1 MAGFIKKYLDGKDW
15 TIYQLGNATG
25 LAHQTIRMA
34 DKKTV
39 DQISAKNVR
48 LIAEVFG
55 FTAGEMLD
63 EFYEIEEKINN
74 DAIVKELITVFEKYG
89 YNTDEISLELLDG
102 ETIKLDMADNFIT
115 ILAEAVNETE
125 HFTAYLDDSTDYMIV
140 EKKQGAGSNES

>member
-39 DQISAKNVR
+39 DQMSAKNVR
-48 LIAEVFG
+48 LTAEVFG

-63 EFYEIEEKINN
+63 EFYEIEKEINN
-74 DAIVKELITVFEKYG
+74 DEILKELTTVFEKYG
-89 YNTDEISLELLDG
+89 YNTDEISSELLDG
-102 ETIKLDMADNFIT
+102 EKIKLDTFSLYTSKSLYPPASI
-115 ILAEAVNETE
+115 
-125 HFTAYLDDSTDYMIV
+125 
-140 EKKQGAGSNES
+140 KQSLYHDRFASLLS

>member
-1 MAGFIKKYLDGKDW
+1 MAGFIKRYLETKNW

-25 LAHQTIRMA
+25 LAHQTIRIA

-39 DQISAKNVR
+39 DQMSVKNVR

-63 EFYEIEEKINN
+63 EFYEIEKEINN
-74 DAIVKELITVFEKYG
+74 DEILKELTTVFEKYG
-89 YNTDEISLELLDG
+89 YNTDEISSELLDG
-102 ETIKLDMADNFIT
+102 EKIKLDMNDDNIT
-115 ILAEAVNETE
+115 KLAESVNTTE

-140 EKKQGAGSNES
+140 EAIQ

>member
-1 MAGFIKKYLDGKDW
+1 MAGFIKRYLETKNW

-39 DQISAKNVR
+39 DQMSAKNVR
-48 LIAEVFG
+48 LTAEVFG

-63 EFYEIEEKINN
+63 EFYEIEEEINN
-74 DAIVKELITVFEKYG
+74 DAIIQELINVFEKYG

-102 ETIKLDMADNFIT
+102 EKIKLEMSDDTITQLAD
-115 ILAEAVNETE
+115 AVNATK
-125 HFTAYLDDSTDYMIV
+125 HFTAYVDASTDFMII
-140 EKKQGAGSNES
+140 EKI